1 MQSSFLLFGFKSDL
15 FHGGDW
21 PLKDEGWS
29 VCPVWTKMCLFIFR
43 FVFHLWSN
51 FWNLLLSMFYP
62 VFFAGFNNFSY
73 CFCHGPLWSRTLK
86 LSGDIC
92 CTQTGKT
99 KNIES
104 QIIKDGKDLQDHLV
118 QLFTCHQYCPLSI
131 PPSTTTAHFW
141 STSRDG
147 NPSTKVASLCQFPIT
162 LLENIFPNIQ
172 LEHPQK
178 ASIIEPLTQVEEGD
192 LGRPPSH
199 FPTSPL
205 LLGTRLPC

>member
-1 MQSSFLLFGFKSDL
+1 MFLCQGNNEGENNQKFGQNPPMHSCSIPAAL
-15 FHGGDW
+15 LAAGLGHGCSALGTAQRC
-21 PLKDEGWS
+21 GQH
-29 VCPVWTKMCLFIFR
+29 FQNHR
-43 FVFHLWSN
+43 
-51 FWNLLLSMFYP
+51 
-62 VFFAGFNNFSY
+62 
-73 CFCHGPLWSRTLK
+73 
-86 LSGDIC
+86 
-92 CTQTGKT
+92 
-99 KNIES
+99 
-104 QIIKDGKDLQDHLV
+104 IIKDGKDLQDHLV

>member
-1 MQSSFLLFGFKSDL
+1 LFGFKSDL

-21 PLKDEGWS
+21 PLKDQGWS

-104 QIIKDGKDLQDHLV
+104 QIIKDGEDLQD
-118 QLFTCHQYCPLSI
+118 Q
-131 PPSTTTAHFW
+131 
-141 STSRDG
+141 
-147 NPSTKVASLCQFPIT
+147 
-162 LLENIFPNIQ
+162 
-172 LEHPQK
+172 
-178 ASIIEPLTQVEEGD
+178 
-192 LGRPPSH
+192 PPSH
-199 FPTSPL
+199 PTMPIATSLSVTSPWFWNTSRHGDPTTPWAAHATAL
-205 LLGTRLPC
+205 LLSEKFS